1 MLKGSAR
8 VFVNA
13 NQKAGRVSSK
23 RDHKIGFPPV
33 LIYILPCGKWSR
45 EKVKVKMGTINNAQ

>member
-8 VFVNA
+8 VFVSA

-23 RDHKIGFPPV
+23 RDHKICFPPV

-45 EKVKVKMGTINNAQ
+45 EKVKVKMEL